1 MAVSYTIQQI
11 AGFTGGNL
19 YGNSDQKNEIR
30 FLLTDSRRL
39 VFPQSAVF
47 FALETSKNDGHN
59 YIVDLIEKGVACFV
73 VSRLPANQEW
83 LNKAAFILT
92 DNTLEA
98 LQKLVSAHR
107 QQFSIPVTGITG
119 SNGKTIVK
127 EWLSQLLA
135 HKFFIVKNPK
145 SYNSQ
150 TGVPLSVWQMDHFH
164 EMGIFE
170 AGISQPGEMEKL
182 EKIIQPAHGI
192 FTNIGPA
199 HDEGFPGMEIK
210 IREKLELF
218 KGSRL
223 LVYRSN
229 NELLD
234 STIRKWVTDKKD
246 LKLFCWG
253 TAPGT
258 DMQLVDVEYHSNHSW
273 VELNV
278 SGKIRQYKIP
288 FIDDA
293 SLENALHCIAYIHAC
308 GLDDGD
314 LSEKLLQLQPVA
326 MRLQLRQGINNC
338 TLIDDAYNSDVLSLG
353 VALDFLNTQVSQKE
367 KTLILSDILQAGVSA
382 SRLYADVSE
391 LVKAKNIRNFIGIGP
406 DISSRS
412 QDFKG
417 LTASFFKSTDDFLR
431 EFDPSIFRDQG
442 ILLKGARDFGFE
454 RISSKLQF
462 KDHQTVLEIDLDA
475 LVHNL
480 NVYKSILKPG
490 VKMAA
495 MVKAFSYG
503 SGSYEIAGVLQYH
516 QVDYLAV
523 AFADEGKE
531 LRNAGITM
539 PIMVLN
545 PELHNLDILF
555 RYRLEPEV
563 YSMELLKR
571 LMQEAVL
578 SLSPAK
584 QPFFPLH
591 IKLDTG
597 MHRLGFMEDELDEL
611 LDFMQENALLKVAS
625 VFSHLAA
632 SDMPQFDD
640 FSHEQLKRFDRMATR
655 METGLGYG
663 FLKHIA
669 NSAAISRFPE
679 AQMDMVRL
687 GIGMYGVD
695 GNKEVEAHLQT
706 VNTFKSVISQIKT
719 VPAGETVG
727 YNRAGHLNRE
737 TRIGIVPVGYADGLS
752 RRLSNNRGY
761 MLVNGQKASIIG
773 NISMDM
779 CTIDLTGI
787 QAQTGDE
794 VIIFGKELPVN
805 LLADKLET
813 IPYEIFTS
821 IAARVKRVYFQE

>member
-11 AGFTGGNL
+11 AGLTGGNL
-19 YGNSDQKNEIR
+19 YGNSDPKNEIR

-39 VFPQSAVF
+39 VFPQSAAF
-47 FALETSKNDGHN
+47 FALETSKNNGHN
-59 YIVDLIEKGVACFV
+59 YISALLEKGVSCFV
-73 VSRLPANQEW
+73 VSRLPENKEW
-83 LNKAAFILT
+83 LEKAAFILT
-92 DNTLEA
+92 NNTLEA
-98 LQKLVSAHR
+98 LQKLVASHR
-107 QQFSIPVTGITG
+107 QQFSIPVIGITG

-135 HKFFIVKNPK
+135 DRFFVVKNPK

-182 EKIIQPAHGI
+182 EKVIRPVHGI

-199 HDEGFPGMEIK
+199 HDEGFPGRENK
-210 IREKLELF
+210 ILEKLKLF
-218 KGSRL
+218 TNSRL
-223 LVYRSN
+223 LVYRCDN
-229 NELLD
+229 TMIDE
-234 STIRKWVTDKKD
+234 TIRQWAQHRKD
-246 LKLFCWG
+246 LKLFRWG
-253 TAPGT
+253 SNPEAH
-258 DMQLVDVEYHSNHSW
+258 MQLVDVEYNDNNTW
-273 VELNV
+273 VELSV
-278 SGKIRQYKIP
+278 SGKRRQYTLP
-288 FIDDA
+288 FTDDA
-293 SLENALHCIAYIHAC
+293 SLENVLHCIAYMHCC
-308 GLDDGD
+308 GFADGA

-353 VALDFLNTQVSQKE
+353 VALDFLNTQVNQRE

-382 SRLYADVSE
+382 SRLYADVAE
-391 LVKAKNIRNFIGIGP
+391 LVRAKNISNFIGIGP
-406 DISSRS
+406 DVSSRS
-412 QDFKG
+412 ADFKG
-417 LTASFFKSTDDFLR
+417 LNASFFESTEDFLR
-431 EFDPSIFRDQG
+431 DHDPSLFRDQG

-480 NVYKSILKPG
+480 NVYKSMLKPG
-490 VKMAA
+490 VKIAA

-563 YSMELLKR
+563 YSIDLLKR
-571 LMQEAVL
+571 LLKEAELNL
-578 SLSPAK
+578 SSPR
-584 QPFFPLH
+584 QSGFPIH

-597 MHRLGFMEDELDEL
+597 MHRMGFMENELDDL
-611 LDFMQENALLKVAS
+611 LEILQKYALLRVAS

-640 FSHEQLKRFDRMATR
+640 FSREQLIKFERMTQKL
-655 METGLGYG
+655 ETGLGYG
-663 FLKHIA
+663 FLKHMA

-679 AQMDMVRL
+679 AQLDMVRL

-695 GNKEVEAHLQT
+695 GNKDVEAQLQT

-727 YNRAGHLNRE
+727 YNRAGQLSRE

-752 RRLSNNRGY
+752 RRLSNGKGY
-761 MLVNGQKASIIG
+761 LLVKGQKAPIIG

-779 CTIDLTGI
+779 CTIDVTEVK
-787 QAQTGDE
+787 AEAGDD
-794 VIIFGKELPVN
+794 VIIFGKELPVT
-805 LLADKLET
+805 LLAEKLET
-813 IPYEIFTS
+813 IPYEIFS
-821 IAARVKRVYFQE
+821 GIAARVKRVYFQE

>member
-1 MAVSYTIQQI
+1 MAISYSIQQI
-11 AGFTGGNL
+11 ARITGGQL
-19 YGNSDQKNEIR
+19 SGKTEQQADIR

-39 VFPQSAVF
+39 VFPGSAVF
-47 FALETSKNDGHN
+47 FALKTEKNDGHN
-59 YIVDLIEKGVACFV
+59 YIDGLLQKGVACFV
-73 VSRLPANQEW
+73 VSHLPQNNRW
-83 LNKAAFILT
+83 LTQAAFILV
-92 DNTLEA
+92 DDTLSA
-98 LQKLVSAHR
+98 LQKLVTEHR
-107 QQFSIPVTGITG
+107 NQFKIPVTGITG

-127 EWLSQLLA
+127 EWLAHLLA
-135 HKFFIVKNPK
+135 DRFFIVKNPR

-182 EKIIQPAHGI
+182 EKIIQPEHGI

-199 HDEGFPGMEIK
+199 HDEGFPRRENK
-210 IREKLELF
+210 IIEKLKLF
-218 KGSRL
+218 SKSHL
-223 LVYRSN
+223 LVYRCDN
-229 NELLD
+229 DLLD
-234 STIRKWVTDKKD
+234 KTIRRWARDRND
-246 LKLFCWG
+246 LKLFRWG
-253 TAPGT
+253 STPDT
-258 DMQLVDVEYHSNHSW
+258 DMQLLDVEYHQNHSW
-273 VELNV
+273 VEVNI
-278 SGKIRQYKIP
+278 SGKIRQYTIP
-288 FIDDA
+288 FSDDA
-293 SLENALHCIAYIHAC
+293 SLENALHCIAYIHSC
-308 GLDDGD
+308 GLDNRE
-314 LSEKLLQLQPVA
+314 LSEKLMRLQPVA

-353 VALDFLNTQVSQKE
+353 VALDFLNTQVKQMD
-367 KTLILSDILQAGVSA
+367 KTLIISDILQAGVST
-382 SRLYADVSE
+382 SRLYEDVAD
-391 LVKAKNIRNFIGIGP
+391 LVKAKNIENVIGIGP

-412 QDFKG
+412 KDFQD
-417 LTASFFKSTDDFLR
+417 LNARFFQSTEDFLSNY
-431 EFDPSIFRDQG
+431 DTGMFRDQG

-454 RISSKLQF
+454 RITSKLQF

-475 LVHNL
+475 LVNNM
-480 NVYKSILKPG
+480 NVYKSVLKPG
-490 VKMAA
+490 VKVAA

-563 YSMELLKR
+563 YSIELLKR
-571 LMQEAVL
+571 LMREAEL
-578 SLSPAK
+578 NPLTPGQSG
-584 QPFFPLH
+584 FPIH

-597 MHRLGFMEDELDEL
+597 MHRMGFMEKELDDL
-611 LDFMQENALLKVAS
+611 LEILHKNSLLKVAS

-632 SDMPQFDD
+632 SDMAHFDG
-640 FSHEQLKRFDRMATR
+640 FTHEQLKMFERMTGKLD
-655 METGLGYG
+655 TGLGYP

-669 NSAAISRFPE
+669 NSAAISRFPQ
-679 AQMDMVRL
+679 AQYDMVRL
-687 GIGMYGVD
+687 GIGMFGVD
-695 GNKEVEAHLQT
+695 GNKDMEAQLQT

-727 YNRAGHLNRE
+727 YNRAGHLHRE

-752 RRLSNNRGY
+752 RRLSNGRGY
-761 MLVNGQKASIIG
+761 LMVNAQKAPIIG

-779 CTIDLTGI
+779 CTIDLTDI
-787 QAQTGDE
+787 PAKEGDE
-794 VIIFGKELPVN
+794 VIIFGKELPVQ
-805 LLADKLET
+805 LLAEKLET
-813 IPYEIFTS
+813 IPYEIFTG
-821 IAARVKRVYFQE
+821 IASRVKRVYFQE

>member
-19 YGNSDQKNEIR
+19 YGNFETENEIR

-39 VFPQSAVF
+39 VFPKSAVF

-59 YIVDLIEKGVACFV
+59 YMAGLIEKGVGCFV
-73 VSRLPANQEW
+73 VSRLPENQEW
-83 LNKAAFILT
+83 LKKAAFILT
-92 DNTLEA
+92 NNTLEA
-98 LQKLVSAHR
+98 LQKLVAAHR
-107 QQFSIPVTGITG
+107 QQFSIPVIGITG

-135 HKFFIVKNPK
+135 DRFFVVKNPK

-182 EKIIQPAHGI
+182 EKIIRPEHGI

-199 HDEGFPGMEIK
+199 HDEGFPGRENK
-210 IREKLELF
+210 IMEKLKLF
-218 KGSRL
+218 AGSEL
-223 LVYRSN
+223 LVYRAD
-229 NELLD
+229 NELLE
-234 STIRKWVTDKKD
+234 SSIKSWKESHAGIR
-246 LKLFCWG
+246 LFRWG
-253 TAPGT
+253 MAGDT
-258 DMQLVDVEYHSNHSW
+258 DMQLLRVEKFQNHTQ
-273 VELNV
+273 VEV
-278 SGKIRQYKIP
+278 RIQEKIRQFTLP
-288 FIDDA
+288 FTDDA
-293 SLENALHCIAYIHAC
+293 SVENVLHCIAYMHCC
-308 GLDDGD
+308 GFDNLA
-314 LSEKLLQLQPVA
+314 EKLLRLQPVA

-338 TLIDDAYNSDVLSLG
+338 ILIDDAYNSDVLSLG
-353 VALDFLNTQVSQKE
+353 VALDFLNTQVKQKG

-382 SRLYADVSE
+382 SRLYDEVAD
-391 LVKAKNIRNFIGIGP
+391 LVRAKNIQNFIGIGP
-406 DISSRS
+406 DVSSRS
-412 QDFKG
+412 SDFKG
-417 LTASFFKSTDDFLR
+417 LNALFFQSTEDFLINH
-431 EFDPSIFRDQG
+431 DPALFRDQG

-480 NVYKSILKPG
+480 NVYKSMLKPG
-490 VKMAA
+490 VKIAA

-516 QVDYLAV
+516 QIDYLAV

-563 YSMELLKR
+563 YSVDLLKR
-571 LMQEAVL
+571 LMQEAELNL
-578 SLSPAK
+578 SSPK
-584 QPFFPLH
+584 QSNFPIH
-591 IKLDTG
+591 IKLDSG
-597 MHRLGFMEDELDEL
+597 LHRMGFMEDELDEL
-611 LDFMQENALLKVAS
+611 LKILQKNSLLKVAS

-632 SDMPQFDD
+632 SDLPQFDD
-640 FSHEQLKRFDRMATR
+640 FTHEQLKRFERMTEKLEA
-655 METGLGYG
+655 GLGYG
-663 FLKHIA
+663 FLKHMA

-679 AQMDMVRL
+679 AQLDMVRL

-695 GNKEVEAHLQT
+695 GNKDVEAHLQT

-727 YNRAGHLNRE
+727 YNRAGHLKKE

-752 RRLSNNRGY
+752 RRLSNGRGY
-761 MLVNGQKASIIG
+761 LLVNGQKAPIIG

-779 CTIDLTGI
+779 CTVDITGLN
-787 QAQTGDE
+787 ANAGDE
-794 VIIFGKELPVN
+794 VIIFGKDLPVT
-805 LLADKLET
+805 LLAEKLET

>member
-1 MAVSYTIQQI
+1 MAISYTIQQI
-11 AGFTGGNL
+11 ARLTGGQL
-19 YGNSDQKNEIR
+19 LGKTEQQEDIR

-39 VFPQSAVF
+39 VFPGSAVF
-47 FALETSKNDGHN
+47 FALKTEKNDGHN
-59 YIVDLIEKGVACFV
+59 YIHDLLQKGLKCFV
-73 VSRLPANQEW
+73 VSRLPENSNWTE
-83 LNKAAFILT
+83 KAAFILV
-92 DNTLEA
+92 DDTLSA
-98 LQKLVSAHR
+98 LQKLVSEHR
-107 QQFSIPVTGITG
+107 KRFNIPVVGITG

-127 EWLSQLLA
+127 EWLGQLLA
-135 HKFFIVKNPK
+135 GKFFIVKNPR

-150 TGVPLSVWQMDHFH
+150 TGVPLSVWQMDPFH

-170 AGISQPGEMEKL
+170 AGISEPGEMEKL
-182 EKIIQPAHGI
+182 EKIILPEHGI

-199 HDEGFPGMEIK
+199 HDEGFPGREIK
-210 IREKLELF
+210 ILEKLRLF

-223 LVYRSN
+223 LVYRCN

-234 STIRKWVTDKKD
+234 STIRKWATGKKA
-246 LKLFCWG
+246 LKLFRWG
-253 TAPGT
+253 TAPDT
-258 DMQLVDVEYHSNHSW
+258 DMQLTDVEYHSNYSW
-273 VELNV
+273 VELNI
-278 SGKIRQYKIP
+278 SGKMRRYKIP
-288 FIDDA
+288 FTDDA
-293 SLENALHCIAYIHAC
+293 SLENALHCIAYMHAC

-314 LSEKLLQLQPVA
+314 LYEKLLQLQPVA

-353 VALDFLNTQVSQKE
+353 VALDFLNTQVKQRE
-367 KTLILSDILQAGVSA
+367 KTLIISDILQAGVSA
-382 SRLYADVSE
+382 SRLYADVAD
-391 LVKAKNIRNFIGIGP
+391 LIKAKNIHNVIGIGP
-406 DISSRS
+406 GISSRS
-412 QDFKG
+412 NNFNK
-417 LTASFFKSTDDFLR
+417 LNARFFQSTEDFLKNY
-431 EFDPSIFRDQG
+431 DPALFRDQG

-480 NVYKSILKPG
+480 NVYKSILRSG
-490 VKMAA
+490 VKIAA

-545 PELHNLDILF
+545 PELHNLEILF

-563 YSMELLKR
+563 YSVDLLKK
-571 LMQEAVL
+571 LMREAEL
-578 SLSPAK
+578 NLLTPD
-584 QPFFPLH
+584 QPHFPIH

-597 MHRLGFMEDELDEL
+597 MHRMGFMEEELDEL
-611 LDFMQENALLKVAS
+611 LEMLKKNSLLKVAS

-632 SDMPQFDD
+632 SDMPQFDN
-640 FSHEQLKRFDRMATR
+640 FTHEQLKTFERMTGKL
-655 METGLGYG
+655 ETELGYP

-669 NSAAISRFPE
+669 NSAAISRFPQ
-679 AQMDMVRL
+679 AQYDMVRL

-695 GNKEVEAHLQT
+695 GNKDIEAQLQT

-727 YNRAGHLNRE
+727 YNRAGHLKRE

-752 RRLSNNRGY
+752 RRLSNGKGY
-761 MLVNGQKASIIG
+761 LLVNGQKSPVIG

-779 CTIDLTGI
+779 CTIDLTEV
-787 QAQTGDE
+787 QAKEGDE
-794 VIIFGKELPVN
+794 VIIFGKDLPVQI
-805 LLADKLET
+805 LAEKLET
-813 IPYEIFTS
+813 ISYEIFTG
-821 IAARVKRVYFQE
+821 IASRVKRVYFQE

>member
-11 AGFTGGNL
+11 AGYTGGIL
-19 YGNSDQKNEIR
+19 HEKTEHQNEIR

-47 FALETSKNDGHN
+47 FALVTSKNDGHK
-59 YIVDLIEKGVACFV
+59 YIGELIERGVACFV
-73 VSRLPANQEW
+73 VSRLPEKESW
-83 LNKAAFILT
+83 LTQAAFILVS
-92 DNTLEA
+92 DTLTA
-98 LQKLVSAHR
+98 LQQLVAVHR
-107 QQFSIPVTGITG
+107 SQFNIPVVGITG
-119 SNGKTIVK
+119 SNGKTIIK

-135 HKFFIVKNPK
+135 ERFFVVKNPR

-150 TGVPLSVWQMDHFH
+150 TGVPLSVWQMDHLH

-182 EKIIQPAHGI
+182 EKIIRPEHGI

-199 HDEGFPGMEIK
+199 HDEGFPGRENK
-210 IREKLELF
+210 IHEKLKLF
-218 KGSRL
+218 TNSRL
-223 LVYRSN
+223 LVYRCDN
-229 NELLD
+229 ALLD
-234 STIRKWVTDKKD
+234 ETIRQWAKHHKN
-246 LKLFCWG
+246 LKLFRWG
-253 TAPGT
+253 VSATA
-258 DMQLVDVEYHSNHSW
+258 DMQVLDVEYTHNNTW
-273 VELNV
+273 VEV
-278 SGKIRQYKIP
+278 SVSDKKRQYTLP
-288 FIDDA
+288 FTDDA
-293 SLENALHCIAYIHAC
+293 SLENMLHCIAYMHCC
-308 GLDDGD
+308 GFADGA

-353 VALDFLNTQVSQKE
+353 VALDFLNTQVKQRE

-382 SRLYADVSE
+382 SRLYADVAE
-391 LVKAKNIRNFIGIGP
+391 LIKAKNITNLIGIGP

-412 QDFKG
+412 SDFKG
-417 LTASFFKSTDDFLR
+417 LNARFFQSTEDFLR
-431 EFDPSIFRDQG
+431 DYDHALFRDQG

-454 RISSKLQF
+454 RISNKLQF

-480 NVYKSILKPG
+480 NVYKSMLKPG
-490 VKMAA
+490 VKIAA

-516 QVDYLAV
+516 QADYLAV

-539 PIMVLN
+539 PVMVLN

-563 YSMELLKR
+563 YSIELLKR
-571 LMQEAVL
+571 LLQEAEKNL
-578 SLSPAK
+578 SLPK
-584 QPFFPLH
+584 QSGFQIH

-597 MHRLGFMEDELDEL
+597 MHRMGFMEEELDEL
-611 LDFMQENALLKVAS
+611 IEMLRHNSLLKVAS

-640 FSHEQLKRFDRMATR
+640 FSYEQLKRFQRMTR
-655 METGLGYG
+655 KLETDLGYG
-663 FLKHIA
+663 FLKHMA
-669 NSAAISRFPE
+669 NSAAISRFPD
-679 AQMDMVRL
+679 AQLDMVRL

-695 GNKEVEAHLQT
+695 GNKDVEALLQN

-727 YNRAGHLNRE
+727 YNRAGYLNRE

-752 RRLSNNRGY
+752 RRLSNGRGY
-761 MLVNGQKASIIG
+761 LMVNGQQAPILG

-779 CTIDLTGI
+779 CTIDVTDI
-787 QAQTGDE
+787 IAEAGDE
-794 VIIFGKELPVN
+794 VIIFGKELPVT
-805 LLADKLET
+805 LLAEKLET
-813 IPYEIFTS
+813 IPYEIFTG

>member
-47 FALETSKNDGHN
+47 FALETTKNDGHN
-59 YIVDLIEKGVACFV
+59 YISGLIDKGVGCFV
-73 VSRLPANQEW
+73 VSRLPENQEW
-83 LNKAAFILT
+83 LKKSAFILT
-92 DNTLEA
+92 DDTLEA
-98 LQKLVSAHR
+98 LQKLVAAHR

-170 AGISQPGEMEKL
+170 AGISVPGEMEKL
-182 EKIIQPAHGI
+182 EKIIRPVHGI

-199 HDEGFPGMEIK
+199 HDEGFPGRENK
-210 IREKLELF
+210 IMEKLKFFSGSEL
-218 KGSRL
+218 L
-223 LVYRSN
+223 LYRAD

-234 STIRKWVTDKKD
+234 SCVKSWKESHAGIR
-246 LKLFCWG
+246 LFRWG
-253 TAPGT
+253 FAEDT
-258 DMQLVDVEYHSNHSW
+258 DMQLLRVEKFQNNVRVDVRFQN
-273 VELNV
+273 
-278 SGKIRQYKIP
+278 KIQQYSIP
-288 FIDDA
+288 FTDDA
-293 SLENALHCIAYIHAC
+293 SVENVLHCIAYIHCC
-308 GLDDGD
+308 GYENGSLP
-314 LSEKLLQLQPVA
+314 EKLLSLQPVA

-353 VALDFLNTQVSQKE
+353 VALDFLNTQVKQKE

-382 SRLYADVSE
+382 SRLYADVAE

-412 QDFKG
+412 LDFKG
-417 LTASFFKSTDDFLR
+417 LTTSFFKSTDDFLR

-480 NVYKSILKPG
+480 NVYKSMLKPG
-490 VKMAA
+490 VKVAA

-516 QVDYLAV
+516 QADYLAV

-571 LMQEAVL
+571 LMHEAEL
-578 SLSPAK
+578 SLSNAK

-597 MHRLGFMEDELDEL
+597 MHRMGFMEDELDEL
-611 LDFMQENALLKVAS
+611 LEFMQENALLKVAS

-632 SDMPQFDD
+632 SDMPGFDD
-640 FSHEQLKRFDRMATR
+640 FSREQLKRFERMAAKL
-655 METGLGYG
+655 ETGLGYG
-663 FLKHIA
+663 FLKHMA

-695 GNKEVEAHLQT
+695 GNKDVEAHLQT

-727 YNRAGHLNRE
+727 YNRAGHLKRE

-752 RRLSNNRGY
+752 RRLSNGRGY
-761 MLVNGQKASIIG
+761 MLVNGQKAPIIG

-779 CTIDLTGI
+779 CTLDLTDI
-787 QAQTGDE
+787 NAEAGDE
-794 VIIFGKELPVN
+794 VIIFGKELPVT
-805 LLADKLET
+805 LLAEKLET
-813 IPYEIFTS
+813 IPYEIFS
-821 IAARVKRVYFQE
+821 GIAARVKRVYFQE

>member
-19 YGNSDQKNEIR
+19 YGGSESGNEIR

-47 FALETSKNDGHN
+47 FALKTSKNDGHN
-59 YIVDLIEKGVACFV
+59 YIGELIEKGVACFV
-73 VSRLPANQEW
+73 VSRLPENQQW
-83 LNKAAFILT
+83 LQKAAFILT
-92 DNTLEA
+92 ENTLGA
-98 LQKLVSAHR
+98 LQNLVAAHR
-107 QQFSIPVTGITG
+107 KQFNIPVIGITG

-135 HKFFIVKNPK
+135 ERFFVVKNPR

-182 EKIIQPAHGI
+182 ERIIRPEHGI

-199 HDEGFPGMEIK
+199 HDEGFPSRENK
-210 IREKLELF
+210 ILEKLKLF
-218 KGSRL
+218 TSSRL
-223 LVYRSN
+223 LVYRCDN
-229 NELLD
+229 ALIDEN
-234 STIRKWVTDKKD
+234 IRNWAQNHKD
-246 LKLFCWG
+246 LKLFRWG
-253 TAPGT
+253 SSSDAH
-258 DMQLVDVEYHSNHSW
+258 MQLLDVEYNDNNTW
-273 VELNV
+273 VEV
-278 SGKIRQYKIP
+278 SVAGKVRQYTLP
-288 FIDDA
+288 FTDDA
-293 SLENALHCIAYIHAC
+293 SLENVMHCIAYLHCC
-308 GLDDGD
+308 GFADGA

-353 VALDFLNTQVSQKE
+353 VALDFLNTQVKQRE
-367 KTLILSDILQAGVSA
+367 KILILSDILQAGVSA
-382 SRLYADVSE
+382 SRLYADVAE
-391 LVKAKNIRNFIGIGP
+391 LIKAKNITNLIGIGP
-406 DISSRS
+406 DISSGGS
-412 QDFKG
+412 GFKG
-417 LTASFFKSTDDFLR
+417 LNARFFQSTEDFLR
-431 EFDPSIFRDQG
+431 DYDPALFRDQG

-454 RISSKLQF
+454 RISNKLQF

-480 NVYKSILKPG
+480 NVYKSMLKPG
-490 VKMAA
+490 VKIAA

-516 QVDYLAV
+516 QADYLAV

-563 YSMELLKR
+563 YSTELLQRIIQAAETWKEQ
-571 LMQEAVL
+571 LLQN
-578 SLSPAK
+578 
-584 QPFFPLH
+584 PFPVH
-591 IKLDTG
+591 VKLDTG
-597 MHRLGFMEDELDEL
+597 MHRLGFLENEMDEMLAVL
-611 LDFMQENALLKVAS
+611 SSTTRLRVAS

-632 SDMPQFDD
+632 SDLPQHDD
-640 FSHEQLKRFDRMATR
+640 FTSSQLDIFDRMCSR
-655 METGLGYG
+655 IENRLGYP
-663 FLKHIA
+663 FLKHVA
-669 NSAAISRFPE
+669 NSAAISRFPH
-679 AQMDMVRL
+679 AQYDMVRL

-695 GNKEVEAHLQT
+695 GNKDVEALLQN

-727 YNRAGHLNRE
+727 YNRAGHLSRE
-737 TRIGIVPVGYADGLS
+737 SRIGIVPVGYADGLS
-752 RRLSNNRGY
+752 RRLSNGRGY
-761 MLVNGQKASIIG
+761 LLVNGQQAPILG

-779 CTIDLTGI
+779 CTLDLTGI
-787 QAQTGDE
+787 KAEAGDE
-794 VIIFGKELPVN
+794 VIIFGKELPVT
-805 LLADKLET
+805 LLAEKLET
-813 IPYEIFTS
+813 IPYEIFS
-821 IAARVKRVYFQE
+821 GIAARVKRVYFQE

>member
-19 YGNSDQKNEIR
+19 YGNSESKNEIR

-39 VFPQSAVF
+39 VFPPSTIF
-47 FALETSKNDGHN
+47 FALKPSQNDGHK
-59 YIVDLIEKGVACFV
+59 YIDGLIEKGVCCFV
-73 VSRLPANQEW
+73 VSRLPENQEW
-83 LNKAAFILT
+83 LMKAAFILT

-107 QQFSIPVTGITG
+107 HQFSIPVIGITG

-135 HKFFIVKNPK
+135 DRFFVVKNPK

-170 AGISQPGEMEKL
+170 AGISQPGEMQKL
-182 EKIIQPAHGI
+182 EKVIRPVHGI

-199 HDEGFPGMEIK
+199 HDEGFPGRETK
-210 IREKLELF
+210 ILEKLKLF
-218 KGSRL
+218 SNSRL
-223 LVYRSN
+223 LVYRCDN
-229 NELLD
+229 TFLD
-234 STIRKWVTDKKD
+234 ETIRQWAQHRKD
-246 LKLFCWG
+246 LKLFRWG
-253 TAPGT
+253 STSDA
-258 DMQLVDVEYHSNHSW
+258 DMQVLDVEYNDNNSW
-273 VELNV
+273 VEV
-278 SGKIRQYKIP
+278 SIANRKRQYTMP
-288 FIDDA
+288 FTDDA
-293 SLENALHCIAYIHAC
+293 SLENVIHCIAYMHCC
-308 GLDDGD
+308 GFADGA
-314 LSEKLLQLQPVA
+314 LSEKLLHLQPVA

-353 VALDFLNTQVSQKE
+353 VALDFLNTQVKQKE

-382 SRLYADVSE
+382 SRLYADVAD
-391 LVKAKNIRNFIGIGP
+391 LAKAKNIRNFIGIGP

-412 QDFKG
+412 ADFKG

-442 ILLKGARDFGFE
+442 ILLKGARDFSFE

-480 NVYKSILKPG
+480 NVYKSMLKPG
-490 VKMAA
+490 VKMVA

-571 LMQEAVL
+571 LMKEAEL
-578 SLSPAK
+578 SFSPAK
-584 QPFFPLH
+584 QPFLPLH

-597 MHRLGFMEDELDEL
+597 MHRMGFMEDELDEL
-611 LDFMQENALLKVAS
+611 LAFLQKNTLLKVAS

-640 FSHEQLKRFDRMATR
+640 FSREQLISFNRMGTKL
-655 METGLGYG
+655 ETGLGYG
-663 FLKHIA
+663 FLKHMA

-695 GNKEVEAHLQT
+695 GNKDVEAQLQT

-719 VPAGETVG
+719 VRAGETVG

-737 TRIGIVPVGYADGLS
+737 TRIGVVPVGYADGLS
-752 RRLSNNRGY
+752 RRLSNGKGY

-787 QAQTGDE
+787 KAQAGDE

-805 LLADKLET
+805 LLAEKLET

>member
-19 YGNSDQKNEIR
+19 YGNFETENEIR

-39 VFPQSAVF
+39 VFPKSAVF

-59 YIVDLIEKGVACFV
+59 YMAGLIEKGVGCFV
-73 VSRLPANQEW
+73 VSRLPENQEW
-83 LNKAAFILT
+83 LKKAAFILT
-92 DNTLEA
+92 NNTLEA
-98 LQKLVSAHR
+98 LQKLVAAHR
-107 QQFSIPVTGITG
+107 QQFSIPVIGITG

-135 HKFFIVKNPK
+135 DRFFVVKNPK

-182 EKIIQPAHGI
+182 EKIIRPEHGI

-199 HDEGFPGMEIK
+199 HDEGFPGRENK
-210 IREKLELF
+210 IMEKLKLF
-218 KGSRL
+218 AGSEL
-223 LVYRSN
+223 LVYRAD
-229 NELLD
+229 NELLE
-234 STIRKWVTDKKD
+234 SSIKSWKESHAGIR
-246 LKLFCWG
+246 LFRWG
-253 TAPGT
+253 MAGDT
-258 DMQLVDVEYHSNHSW
+258 DMQLLRVEKFQNHTQ
-273 VELNV
+273 VEV
-278 SGKIRQYKIP
+278 RIQEKIRQFTLP
-288 FIDDA
+288 FTDDA
-293 SLENALHCIAYIHAC
+293 SVENVLHCIAYMHCC
-308 GLDDGD
+308 GFDNLA
-314 LSEKLLQLQPVA
+314 EKLLRLQPVA

-353 VALDFLNTQVSQKE
+353 VALDFLNTQVKQKE

-382 SRLYADVSE
+382 SRLYDEVAD
-391 LVKAKNIRNFIGIGP
+391 LVRAKNIQNFIGIGP
-406 DISSRS
+406 DVSSRS
-412 QDFKG
+412 SDFKG
-417 LTASFFKSTDDFLR
+417 LNALFFQSTEDFLINH
-431 EFDPSIFRDQG
+431 DPALFRDQG

-480 NVYKSILKPG
+480 NVYKSMLKPG
-490 VKMAA
+490 VKIAA

-516 QVDYLAV
+516 QIDYLAV

-563 YSMELLKR
+563 YSVDLLKR
-571 LMQEAVL
+571 LMQEAELNL
-578 SLSPAK
+578 SSPK
-584 QPFFPLH
+584 QSNFPIH
-591 IKLDTG
+591 IKLDSG
-597 MHRLGFMEDELDEL
+597 LHRMGFMEDELDEL
-611 LDFMQENALLKVAS
+611 LKILQKNSLLKVAS

-632 SDMPQFDD
+632 SDLPQFDD
-640 FSHEQLKRFDRMATR
+640 FTHEQLKRFERMTEKLEAR
-655 METGLGYG
+655 LGYG
-663 FLKHIA
+663 FLKHMA

-679 AQMDMVRL
+679 AQLDMVRL

-695 GNKEVEAHLQT
+695 GNKDVEAHLQT

-727 YNRAGHLNRE
+727 YNRAGHLKKE

-752 RRLSNNRGY
+752 RRLSNGRGY
-761 MLVNGQKASIIG
+761 LLVNGQKAPIIG

-779 CTIDLTGI
+779 CTVDITGLN
-787 QAQTGDE
+787 ANAGDE
-794 VIIFGKELPVN
+794 VIIFGKDLPVT
-805 LLADKLET
+805 LLAEKLET

>member
-19 YGNSDQKNEIR
+19 YGNFETENEIR

-39 VFPQSAVF
+39 VFPKSAVF

-59 YIVDLIEKGVACFV
+59 YMAGLIEKGVGCFV
-73 VSRLPANQEW
+73 VSRLPENQEW
-83 LNKAAFILT
+83 LKKAAFILT
-92 DNTLEA
+92 NNTLEA
-98 LQKLVSAHR
+98 LQKLVAAHR
-107 QQFSIPVTGITG
+107 QQFSIPVIGITG

-135 HKFFIVKNPK
+135 DRFFVVKNPK

-182 EKIIQPAHGI
+182 EKIIRPEHGI

-199 HDEGFPGMEIK
+199 HDEGFPGRENK
-210 IREKLELF
+210 IMEKLKLF
-218 KGSRL
+218 AGSEL
-223 LVYRSN
+223 LVYRAD
-229 NELLD
+229 NELLE
-234 STIRKWVTDKKD
+234 SSIKSWKESHAGIR
-246 LKLFCWG
+246 LFRWG
-253 TAPGT
+253 MAGDT
-258 DMQLVDVEYHSNHSW
+258 DMQLLRVEKFQNHTQ
-273 VELNV
+273 VEV
-278 SGKIRQYKIP
+278 RIQEKIRQFTLP
-288 FIDDA
+288 FTDDA
-293 SLENALHCIAYIHAC
+293 SVENVLHCIAYMHCC
-308 GLDDGD
+308 GFDNLA
-314 LSEKLLQLQPVA
+314 EKLLRLQPVA

-353 VALDFLNTQVSQKE
+353 VALDFLNTQVKQKG

-382 SRLYADVSE
+382 SRLYDEVAD
-391 LVKAKNIRNFIGIGP
+391 LVRAKNIQNFIGIGP
-406 DISSRS
+406 DVSSRS
-412 QDFKG
+412 SDFKG
-417 LTASFFKSTDDFLR
+417 LNALFFQSTEDFLINH
-431 EFDPSIFRDQG
+431 DPALFRDQG

-480 NVYKSILKPG
+480 NVYKSMLKPG
-490 VKMAA
+490 VKIAA

-516 QVDYLAV
+516 QIDYLAV

-563 YSMELLKR
+563 YSVDLLKR
-571 LMQEAVL
+571 LMQEAELNL
-578 SLSPAK
+578 SSPK
-584 QPFFPLH
+584 QSNFPIH
-591 IKLDTG
+591 IKLDSG
-597 MHRLGFMEDELDEL
+597 LHRMGFMEDELDEL
-611 LDFMQENALLKVAS
+611 LKILQKNSLLKVAS

-632 SDMPQFDD
+632 SDLPQFDD
-640 FSHEQLKRFDRMATR
+640 FTHEQLKRFERMTEKLEA
-655 METGLGYG
+655 GLGYG
-663 FLKHIA
+663 FLKHMA

-679 AQMDMVRL
+679 AQLDMVRL

-695 GNKEVEAHLQT
+695 GNKDVEAHLQT

-727 YNRAGHLNRE
+727 YNRAGHLKKE

-752 RRLSNNRGY
+752 RRLSNGRGY
-761 MLVNGQKASIIG
+761 LLVNGQKAPIIG

-779 CTIDLTGI
+779 CTVDITGLN
-787 QAQTGDE
+787 ANAGDE
-794 VIIFGKELPVN
+794 VIIFGKDLPVT
-805 LLADKLET
+805 LLAEKLET

>member
-19 YGNSDQKNEIR
+19 YGNFETENEIR

-39 VFPQSAVF
+39 VFPKSAVF

-59 YIVDLIEKGVACFV
+59 YMAGLIEKGVGCFV
-73 VSRLPANQEW
+73 VSRLPENQEW
-83 LNKAAFILT
+83 LKKAAFILT
-92 DNTLEA
+92 NNTLEA
-98 LQKLVSAHR
+98 LQKLVAAHR
-107 QQFSIPVTGITG
+107 QQFSIPVIGITG

-135 HKFFIVKNPK
+135 DRFFVVKNPK

-182 EKIIQPAHGI
+182 EKIIRPEHGI

-199 HDEGFPGMEIK
+199 HDEGFPGRENK
-210 IREKLELF
+210 IMEKLKLF
-218 KGSRL
+218 AGSEL
-223 LVYRSN
+223 LVYRAD
-229 NELLD
+229 NELLE
-234 STIRKWVTDKKD
+234 SCIKSWKESHAGIR
-246 LKLFCWG
+246 LFRWG
-253 TAPGT
+253 MAGDT
-258 DMQLVDVEYHSNHSW
+258 DMQLLRVEKFQNHTQ
-273 VELNV
+273 VEV
-278 SGKIRQYKIP
+278 RIQEKIRQFTLP
-288 FIDDA
+288 FTDDA
-293 SLENALHCIAYIHAC
+293 SVENVLHCIAYMHCC
-308 GLDDGD
+308 GFDNLA
-314 LSEKLLQLQPVA
+314 EKLLRLQPVA

-353 VALDFLNTQVSQKE
+353 VALDFLNTQVKQKG

-382 SRLYADVSE
+382 SRLYDEVAD
-391 LVKAKNIRNFIGIGP
+391 LVRAKNIQNFIGIGP
-406 DISSRS
+406 DVSSRS
-412 QDFKG
+412 SDFKG
-417 LTASFFKSTDDFLR
+417 LNALFFQSTEDFLINH
-431 EFDPSIFRDQG
+431 DPALFRDQG

-480 NVYKSILKPG
+480 NVYKSMLKPG
-490 VKMAA
+490 VKIAA

-516 QVDYLAV
+516 QIDYLAV

-563 YSMELLKR
+563 YSVDLLKR
-571 LMQEAVL
+571 LMQEAELNL
-578 SLSPAK
+578 SSPK
-584 QPFFPLH
+584 QSNFPIH
-591 IKLDTG
+591 IKLDSG
-597 MHRLGFMEDELDEL
+597 LHRMGFMEDELDEL
-611 LDFMQENALLKVAS
+611 LKILQKNSLLKVAS

-632 SDMPQFDD
+632 SDLPQFDD
-640 FSHEQLKRFDRMATR
+640 FTHEQLKRFERMTEKLEA
-655 METGLGYG
+655 GLGYG
-663 FLKHIA
+663 FLKHMA

-679 AQMDMVRL
+679 AQLDMVRL

-695 GNKEVEAHLQT
+695 GNKDVEAHLQT

-727 YNRAGHLNRE
+727 YNRAGHLKKE

-752 RRLSNNRGY
+752 RRLSNGRGY
-761 MLVNGQKASIIG
+761 LLVNGQKAPIIG

-779 CTIDLTGI
+779 CTVDITGLN
-787 QAQTGDE
+787 ANAGDE
-794 VIIFGKELPVN
+794 VIIFGKDLPVT
-805 LLADKLET
+805 LLAEKLET